1 MRENRGRII
10 LMTVKY
16 AITAGVIIAVMM
28 LMAFHMK
35 AFYAV
40 ETMELVEMPFDET
53 KWEWDLDTQKYR
65 LTIRSECRD
74 IDYIEISPDV
84 PLDAQDISLQRVLY
98 NGTREDTNIKEIVEK
113 EDNSLVLILEQELYK
128 NVDGA
133 ASYDL
138 CIRKET
144 GCGQFTASARIYTD
158 DRAGYVL
165 LYLLL
170 LSVPVYAVV
179 SRKMCWNKKAVY
191 PVYPLY
197 ILAGTA
203 LMFYTFEVL
212 GNEKMKD
219 MGAAAIGKNLLIY
232 GILILI
238 AACLL
243 NSVRN
248 GILAMQAA
256 GLVCAVVN
264 HYVLQFRSQPIQPAD
279 IFNMK
284 TAAAVSGQYT
294 YGISVELLYVIAI
307 HAAWILFM
315 IWQNRM
321 TLWRVKR
328 GWLFSAGTGVLSAV
342 ALYLGLYYA
351 PLGDWLLPAPSYW
364 NSRETYGENGFGISF
379 LAYGNSLIERKAPGY
394 TAQGVEAVRE
404 KYGTDLSGTESD
416 NPPNIIVIMNE
427 AMADYRNIGD
437 FSCSENYFTFWDSI
451 KENAIKGKMQVPAFA
466 GGTAN
471 TEYEFLT
478 GNSLSYFDGNGV
490 PYTMLRDRLHTSIAL
505 TLKEQGYDTIAMHPN
520 AKENYNRNLIYPNFG
535 FDEFYSI
542 EDLFQDAPRLR
553 GMVSDY
559 GDYSKMLEWIRERG
573 SEDPYFIFNI
583 TMQNHSGY
591 QSNILP
597 VSIYAEDYDYP
608 DVNEY
613 LTLLGETDKALEYL
627 IGELEKTDEK
637 TVLVIFGDHYPAIT
651 QDFAQ
656 QLYGNTKE
664 ERTREQI
671 WDSYE
676 VPLLIWANYEIE
688 EQDDFLISANYLG
701 SYLLDLLG
709 LRKSGY
715 QQFLLDLYQE
725 IPVLATD
732 SYMDKNGKIRP
743 LGNKEGLPDLLEQ
756 YYWLQYEQ
764 LYKDSSEVFWAESG
778 E

>member
-1 MRENRGRII
+1 MRDKRYK
-10 LMTVKY
+10 TVLLAAKY
-16 AITAGVIIAVMM
+16 VITVGCIVSV
-28 LMAFHMK
+28 LVLLVFHIK
-35 AFYAV
+35 DFYAV
-40 ETMELVEMPFDET
+40 ETVELVEEPFDET
-53 KWEWDLDTQKYR
+53 KWEWDLDSQKYR
-65 LTIRSECRD
+65 LTIRSDCRD
-74 IDYIEISPDV
+74 IDFIQVRPDV
-84 PLDAQDISLQRVLY
+84 PLDAEDISLQTVLY
-98 NGTREDTNIKEIVEK
+98 NGTRENTKIKEIEEK
-113 EDNSLVLILEQELYK
+113 EDKSLVLILKQELYK

-138 CIRKET
+138 CIRKKT
-144 GCGQFTASARIYTD
+144 GCGQFTASARVYTD
-158 DRAGYVL
+158 DRAGFV
-165 LYLLL
+165 LLL
-170 LSVPVYAVV
+170 LLLMSLPVYAVF
-179 SRKMCWNKKAVY
+179 SRKMCWYKKAVY
-191 PVYPLY
+191 QVYPLY
-197 ILAGTA
+197 IFMGAA

-212 GNEKMKD
+212 GNEQMKD
-219 MGAAAIGKNLLIY
+219 MAADAVGKNIFVYLLLMIT
-232 GILILI
+232 
-238 AACLL
+238 AACLF

-248 GILAMQAA
+248 GVLAVQAI
-256 GLVCAVVN
+256 GLVCAVTN

-279 IFNMK
+279 LFNMK

-294 YGISVELLYVIAI
+294 YGISAELLYVAAI
-307 HAAWILFM
+307 SAAWLLFLL
-315 IWQNRM
+315 WQNRM
-321 TLWRVKR
+321 PLWRCRR
-328 GWLFSAGTGVLSAV
+328 GWLFGAGTGVFGAL
-342 ALYLGLYYA
+342 ALYLGLYYT

-394 TAQGVEAVRE
+394 TEKGVEEVRE
-404 KYGTDLSGTESD
+404 KYGMDLNGADSKES
-416 NPPNIIVIMNE
+416 PNIIVIMNE

-437 FSCSENYFTFWDSI
+437 FNSSENCFAFWDSI
-451 KENAIKGKMQVPAFA
+451 KKNAVKGKLQVPAFA

-490 PYTMLRDRLHTSIAL
+490 PYTMLRDRLHTSIAR

-520 AKENYNRNLIYPNFG
+520 AKENYNRNIIYPNLG
-535 FDEFYSI
+535 FEEFLTI
-542 EDLFQDAPRLR
+542 EDLFQDAPKLR

-559 GDYSKMLEWIRERG
+559 GDYSKMLEWIRDRD
-573 SEDPYFIFNI
+573 SANPYFIFNI

-597 VSIYAEDYDYP
+597 VSIYTEDFDYP

-613 LTLLGETDKALEYL
+613 LTLLGETDQALEYL

-637 TVLVIFGDHYPAIT
+637 TVVVIFGDHYPAIN

-656 QLYGNTKE
+656 KLYGNTKE

-688 EQDDFLISANYLG
+688 EQEDLVISANYLG
-701 SYLLDLLG
+701 SYLLDFLG
-709 LRKSGY
+709 LKKSGY
-715 QQFLLDLYQE
+715 QRFLLDLYQE

-732 SYMDKNGKIRP
+732 SYMDRDGNIQP
-743 LGNKEGLPDLLEQ
+743 LGNKEDLPDLLEQ

-764 LYKDSSEVFWAESG
+764 LYKDGSEAFWAESG